1 MFATAIAPA
10 DAASDSYLLDTMF
23 RLRARVFGGRLNWE
37 VTVEEGRERD
47 RFDDLAVS
55 YIIIVDEGGEAIA
68 SARLLP
74 ALGPTMLVD
83 VFPELLGDRPFV
95 PHARMV
101 ESSRFCVDTETK
113 AAAAGAFGLNEATV
127 FLFAGILEWCLAK
140 GMTEIATVTDLRFER
155 ILKRVAWPLARY
167 GKPRLIGNV
176 MSVAGSLPVSDEH
189 FQALRPAAYRSTL
202 STCFRCAA

>member
-10 DAASDSYLLDTMF
+10 DAASHQYLLDSMF
-23 RLRARVFGGRLNWE
+23 RLRARVFGARLKWQ
-37 VTVEEGRERD
+37 VTVEDGRERD
-47 RFDDLAVS
+47 PFDALTAS

-101 ESSRFCVDTETK
+101 ESSRFCVDTETNP
-113 AAAAGAFGLNEATV
+113 AATGAFGLNEATV
-127 FLFAGILEWCLAK
+127 FLFAGILEWCLAND
-140 GMTEIATVTDLRFER
+140 MTEIATVTDLRFER
-155 ILKRVAWPLARY
+155 ILKRAAWPLSRY

-176 MSVAGSLPVSDEH
+176 MSVAGSLPVSQQL
-189 FQALRPAAYRSTL
+189 FQALRPPAYRSTL
-202 STCFRCAA
+202 SSSFRCAA